1 MCVVFIQCMHAC
13 MWLIPSSCREGK
25 LADYESLLSIARE
38 HPADFPQIFL
48 REAAIFSFNSEIAP
62 TPSPFPA
69 LSYCPTPLK
78 GRQLNRRVLSAGDN
92 HMHWE
97 RAKQAEEWVGMSVK
111 LSNAGTMTKEEDKAV
126 MKSAYATCLEA
137 LRLAQAGRGTRN

>member
-1 MCVVFIQCMHAC
+1 
-13 MWLIPSSCREGK
+13 MWLIPSPCREGK
-25 LADYESLLSIARE
+25 LADYEGLLSIARE

-48 REAAIFSFNSEIAP
+48 REAAIYSFNSEL
-62 TPSPFPA
+62 TSVPSSFPS

-78 GRQLNRRVLSAGDN
+78 GRQLNQRVFSAGDN

-97 RAKQAEEWVGMSVK
+97 RAKLAEEWVGMSVK

-126 MKSAYATCLEA
+126 MKSAYGTCLEA
-137 LRLAQAGRGTRN
+137 LRLVQAGRGTRN